1 MARAIATAGAACQKQ
16 IPDGRRSAA
25 PYGPAMPCRQERPV
39 PICEPDAMP
48 DDHAMMPS
56 PLSAARPA
64 APLAG
69 VIGVPGDKSISHRAL
84 MLGALA
90 IGRTEIT
97 GLLEGEDVLRTAAA
111 LRAMGADIIRAEDGR
126 WLVDGVGLG
135 GLAEPDDV
143 LELGNAGTS
152 ARLLLGILASHPFT
166 AFVTGDASLRRRPMG
181 RVITPLSRFGA
192 QFLGREGGRLPLAVT
207 GARNPI
213 PIVYRLPVPSAQVKS
228 AVLLAGLNTPGTTS
242 VIEPQPTRDHTE
254 RMLGHFGGK
263 VTVEA
268 EPGGGRRITV
278 AGQPELIA
286 APIIV
291 PGDPSSAAFPVVAA
305 LIVPGSEVRIA
316 NVGLNPSRTG
326 LLLCLKEMGAD
337 LTFENQ
343 REAGGEPVADL
354 HVRAG
359 MLKGADIP
367 AERAPSMIDE
377 YPILAIA
384 AACAQGRTVMRG
396 LAELRVKE
404 SDRLAGIAE
413 GLTRCGVRVSV
424 EGDDL
429 IVEGNGGPPQG
440 GALIATQL
448 DHRIAM
454 AFLVLGLAANQP
466 VRIDDA
472 RPIATSFPDF
482 GPLMTRLGATFTEAR

>member
-1 MARAIATAGAACQKQ
+1 
-16 IPDGRRSAA
+16 
-25 PYGPAMPCRQERPV
+25 MPHRQLPV
-39 PICEPDAMP
+39 PIREPGLMLPGLMP
-48 DDHAMMPS
+48 DDHPLPS
-56 PLSAARPA
+56 PAKMRSPLPSSLTGARPA

-69 VIGVPGDKSISHRAL
+69 VVAVPGDKSISHRAL

-111 LRAMGADIIRAEDGR
+111 LRAMGTEIVRAEDGR

-143 LELGNAGTS
+143 LDLGNSGTS
-152 ARLLLGILASHPFT
+152 ARLLLGILATHPFT
-166 AFVTGDASLRRRPMG
+166 TFVTGDASLRRRPMG

-207 GARNPI
+207 GARSPV
-213 PIVYRLPVPSAQVKS
+213 PIVYQLPVPSAQVKS
-228 AVLLAGLNTPGTTS
+228 AVLLAGLNTPGATS
-242 VIEPQPTRDHTE
+242 VVEPQPTRDHTE
-254 RMLGHFGGK
+254 RMLGHFGAK
-263 VTVEA
+263 VTVEV

-278 AGQPELIA
+278 AGHPELIA
-286 APIIV
+286 APITV
-291 PGDPSSAAFPVVAA
+291 PGDPSSAAFPLVAA
-305 LIVPGSEVRIA
+305 LIVPGSQVTIA

-337 LTFENQ
+337 IALENQ

-354 HVRAG
+354 RVRAG
-359 MLKGADIP
+359 PLAGADIP
-367 AERAPSMIDE
+367 PERAPSMIDE
-377 YPILAIA
+377 YPILAVA
-384 AACAQGRTVMRG
+384 AACAHGRTVMRG

-413 GLTRCGVRVSV
+413 GLARCGVRVTI

-429 IVEGNGGPPQG
+429 IVEGDGGSPQGAPSG

-454 AFLVLGLAANQP
+454 AFLVLGLASREP

-482 GPLMTRLGATFTEAR
+482 VPLMTRLGATFTEVR